1 MNRKTLMATAA
12 LGLGLVFGGGV
23 NGAAN
28 AAGMDKVKACFVY
41 VGPVGDGGWT
51 YQHDQGRLAL
61 IEAYGDKV
69 DASTYQENVPEGA
82 DSERVLTQMALGG
95 CNIIFTTSFGYM
107 DATNAV
113 AAKFPDV
120 KFEHATGYKRDSD
133 NVSTYNARFYEGRAV
148 QGHLA
153 GKLTK
158 SNKIG
163 YIASFPIPE
172 VISGINSYYLHAKA
186 ANPAVELTV
195 IWAFTW
201 FDPAKEADAAKAM
214 IDQGVDVIA
223 AHTDSTAPL
232 AEAAKTPGVIG
243 FGQASD
249 MAAYKPSPRV
259 SSIIDNWAPYY
270 VKRVGALLDGSYAQT
285 DSWEGI
291 SAGEV
296 EIGEITDAVPADVKA
311 EAEAMRDAIAAGTY
325 HPFTGPIN
333 KQDGSVWL
341 ADGATAPDG
350 DLLGM
355 TFYVEGIV
363 GDIPK

>member
-1 MNRKTLMATAA
+1 MNRRTLMATAA
-12 LGLGLVFGGGV
+12 LGLGLAFGGG
-23 NGAAN
+23 AH

-51 YQHDQGRLAL
+51 YQHDQGRQAV
-61 IEAYGDKV
+61 AAAFGDKV

-82 DSERVLTQMALGG
+82 DAERVLTQMALGG
-95 CNIIFTTSFGYM
+95 CNIIFTTSLGYM
-107 DATNAV
+107 DPTNAV
-113 AAKFPDV
+113 AAKFPNV
-120 KFEHATGYKRDSD
+120 KFEHATGYRRDSD
-133 NVSTYNARFYEGRAV
+133 NVSTYGARFYEGRAV
-148 QGHLA
+148 IGTIA
-153 GKLTK
+153 GRMTK

-172 VISGINSYYLHAKA
+172 VVRGINSTYLHAKKV
-186 ANPAVELTV
+186 NPDVTISV
-195 IWAFTW
+195 VWAYTW
-201 FDPAKEADAAKAM
+201 FDPAKEADAAKAL
-214 IDQGVDVIA
+214 IEQGVDVIVQ
-223 AHTDSTAPL
+223 HTDSTAPL
-232 AEAAKTPGVIG
+232 AEASKTEGVIG

-249 MAAYKPSPRV
+249 MKEYKPSPRV

-270 VKRVGALLDGSYAQT
+270 VKRVGALLDGTYAQV

-311 EAEAMRDAIAAGTY
+311 EAEAMRDAIGAGTY
-325 HPFTGPIN
+325 HPFTGPLN

-341 ADGATAPDG
+341 ADGVTAPDG

-355 TFYVEGIV
+355 DFYLEGIT

>member
-1 MNRKTLMATAA
+1 MNRRTLMATAA
-12 LGLGLVFGGGV
+12 LGLGLVFGGSV
-23 NGAAN
+23 N

-61 IEAYGDKV
+61 IEAFGDKV
-69 DASTYQENVPEGA
+69 DASTFQENVPEGA
-82 DSERVLTQMALGG
+82 DAERVLTQMALSG

-120 KFEHATGYKRDSD
+120 KFEHATGYKRDTD
-133 NVSTYNARFYEGRAV
+133 NVSTYGARFYEGRAV
-148 QGHLA
+148 IGTIA
-153 GKLTK
+153 GRMTK

-172 VISGINSYYLHAKA
+172 VIRGINSTFLHAKKV
-186 ANPAVELTV
+186 NPDVTISV
-195 IWAFTW
+195 VWAYTW
-201 FDPAKEADAAKAM
+201 FDPAKEADAAKAL
-214 IDQGVDVIA
+214 IEQGVDVIVQ
-223 AHTDSTAPL
+223 HTDSTAPL
-232 AEAAKTPGVIG
+232 AEAAKTAGVVG

-270 VKRVGALLDGSYAQT
+270 LKRVGALLDGSYAQV

-296 EIGEITDAVPADVKA
+296 EIGEITDAVPAEVKA
-311 EAEAMRDAIAAGTY
+311 EAEAVRDAIGAGTY

-333 KQDGSVWL
+333 KQDGSAWL
-341 ADGATAPDG
+341 ADGVTAPDG

-355 TFYVEGIV
+355 NFYVEGIV
-363 GDIPK
+363 GDIPQ